1 VDYADNISGPGIIDY
16 SMWQNISNT
25 AKNPHDSQQQ
35 NSWQV
40 RKATMMMI
48 RRAMKKILAMN
59 TLRVTLLCKY
69 G

>member
-16 SMWQNISNT
+16 SMWGNISNT
-25 AKNPHDSQQQ
+25 VENPNDFQQQ
-35 NSWQV
+35 NSLQV
-40 RKATMMMI
+40 QKATMMM